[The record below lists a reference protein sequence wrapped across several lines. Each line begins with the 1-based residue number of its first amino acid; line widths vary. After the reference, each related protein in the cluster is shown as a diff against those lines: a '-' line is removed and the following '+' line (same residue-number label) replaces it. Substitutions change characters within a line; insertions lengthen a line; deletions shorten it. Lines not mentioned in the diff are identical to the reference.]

1 LRQSYAAHLIQIRI
15 EMKTKLLLLT
25 YFFLLHSIA
34 FGQTELSGK
43 VVDEKGIALPG
54 VNVFIKGG
62 YDGATSKI
70 DGSYRFETESKGYQI
85 LVFQFMGFKSS
96 HLSIEC
102 KAGLLEIKTIVLTE
116 EITEMNAVT
125 ISAGAMEASDES
137 KSVILRPLD
146 IVTTPSAMGDIMGA
160 FQTLPGTST
169 VGNDG
174 RLFVRGGDASEVGI
188 YIDGMRV
195 GNAYGTTAGN
205 VPTRTRFN
213 PNLFKGTF
221 FSTGGYSA
229 EYGQALSSTLA
240 LNTKDLSIRSQGD
253 LSIMSIGG
261 GYSHTLAN
269 EKESM
274 TASANYFNLSPYQG
288 LIKQEIDF
296 EKAPNGW
303 DIEMAAQKK
312 TGKNGLLKVMARTE
326 SGGMILWQP
335 LPGTD
340 HKVLVDLKNDYSYAQ
355 ANWRNALEKDWIVFA
370 GISYSK
376 NLDNIAFDSLQIE
389 RSTQLIHLKS
399 TAVKDF
405 SERLSAKFGV
415 EHFIHPYSE
424 KLIREGLV
432 RDFED
437 QETYLFTEWDFYLN
451 KDLVFR
457 GGLRGGT
464 SAVSGE
470 EWLDPRFSV
479 AYQLKDKGQ
488 LSFAA
493 GSFHQ
498 LPVDNFRILNT
509 NLQNSESNHL
519 ILNYLFSK
527 DGFTFRAE
535 TFYKSYH
542 NLVTFEGVLD
552 NPINL
557 ENGGSGYAKGID
569 FFFRDRK
576 TFRNTDYWITYSF
589 VDSKRSFN
597 QFETQV
603 QPSFAPKHNLSIVV
617 KHFIVPL
624 KSQLGASFTYND
636 GYTYTNPNVDKSE
649 MNAKTK
655 SFQNLSISWSYLPKP
670 NLIIHLA
677 CSNVL
682 GRDNVFGYTFSPKAN
697 TQGAFESI
705 PQGQVAPRFLFLG
718 IFLTLSKDKSAN
730 NLNNL

>member
-1 LRQSYAAHLIQIRI
+1 MKCPFADLIQIRI
-15 EMKTKLLLLT
+15 EMKAKFILLI
-25 YFFLLHSIA
+25 YFSLFQTLV
-34 FGQTELSGK
+34 FGQTIISGF
-43 VVDEKGIALPG
+43 VLDEKGIALPG

-70 DGSYRFETESKGYQI
+70 DGSYRFETELEGYQI
-85 LVFQFMGFKSS
+85 LVFQFMGFRSNQ
-96 HLSIEC
+96 LSIEC
-102 KAGLLEIKTIVLTE
+102 KAELLKIENIILTE
-116 EITEMNAVT
+116 EITEMNSVT
-125 ISAGAMEASDES
+125 ISAGAMEASDEG

-229 EYGQALSSTLA
+229 EYGQALSSALA

-253 LSIMSIGG
+253 LSIMSVGG

-269 EKESM
+269 EKQSI
-274 TASANYFNLSPYQG
+274 TASANYFNLQPYQN

-296 EKAPNGW
+296 ETAPHAW
-303 DIEMAAQKK
+303 DMEVAAQKK

-326 SGGMILWQP
+326 SGGMSLWQP

-340 HKVLVDLKNDYSYAQ
+340 RKVLVDLRNDYTYGQ
-355 ANWRNALEKDWIVFA
+355 ANWRNLLKNDWTIFV

-376 NLDNIAFDSLQIE
+376 NLDLIGYDSLLIE
-389 RSTQLIHLKS
+389 QSNELIHIKG
-399 TAVKDF
+399 TAIKDF
-405 SERLSAKFGV
+405 SDRLSAKFGL

-424 KLIREGLV
+424 KLVREGWV
-432 RDFED
+432 RDFD
-437 QETYLFTEWDFYLN
+437 DRETYLFTEWDFYLN

-457 GGLRGGT
+457 GGLRGGA
-464 SAVSGE
+464 SKVSE
-470 EWLDPRFSV
+470 EKWLDPRFSV
-479 AYQLKDKGQ
+479 AYQLKEKGQ

-498 LPVDNFRILNT
+498 LPVDNFRVLNT

-535 TFYKSYH
+535 TFYKSYD
-542 NLVTFEGVLD
+542 NLVTFEGLPD
-552 NPINL
+552 NPEL
-557 ENGGSGYAKGID
+557 LKNGGSGYAKGID
-569 FFFRDRK
+569 FFFRDRQ
-576 TFRNTDYWITYSF
+576 TFRNTDYWVTYSF
-589 VDSKRSFN
+589 VESKRSFN
-597 QFETQV
+597 QFQTEV
-603 QPSFAPKHNLSIVV
+603 QPSFAPKHNLSVVV
-617 KHFIVPL
+617 KHFIVPF
-624 KSQLGASFTYND
+624 KSQLGASFAYND
-636 GYTYTNPNVDKSE
+636 GYSYTNPNVDNSE

-655 SFQNLSISWSYLPKP
+655 SFQNLSLSWSYLPKP

-677 CSNVL
+677 CTNVL

-697 TQGAFESI
+697 TEGIFESI

-718 IFLTLSKDKSAN
+718 IFLTLSKDKTAN

>member
-1 LRQSYAAHLIQIRI
+1 MNPRLLLFITFLLIQAHVFAQATI
-15 EMKTKLLLLT
+15 
-25 YFFLLHSIA
+25 
-34 FGQTELSGK
+34 QGK
-43 VVDEKGIALPG
+43 VLDEKGLPLPG
-54 VNVFIKGG
+54 ANIQLKGS
-62 YDGATSKI
+62 YDGATSEQ
-70 DGSYRFETESKGYQI
+70 DGSYQ
-85 LVFQFMGFKSS
+85 FQTDEVGAHVLIYKFLGFKTQE
-96 HLSIEC
+96 LNISI
-102 KAGLLEIKTIVLTE
+102 KPNSNEILPINLIE

-137 KSVILRPLD
+137 KSVILKPLD

-229 EYGQALSSTLA
+229 EYGQALSSALA

-253 LSIMSIGG
+253 LSIMSVGG

-269 EKESM
+269 EKQSI
-274 TASANYFNLSPYQG
+274 TASANYFNLAPYQG
-288 LIKQEIDF
+288 LIKQEIAF
-296 EKAPNGW
+296 EAAPNSW
-303 DIEMAAQKK
+303 DIEVGAQKK

-326 SGGMILWQP
+326 SGGMSLWQA

-340 HKVLVDLKNDYSYAQ
+340 KQILVDLKNNYSYAQ
-355 ANWRNALEKDWIVFA
+355 ANWRTVLKNDWTIFT

-376 NLDNIAFDSLQIE
+376 NVDKIAYDSLQIE
-389 RSTQLIHLKS
+389 RSNELFHIKG
-399 TAVKDF
+399 TAIKDF
-405 SERLSAKFGV
+405 SDRLSAKFGV
-415 EHFIHPYSE
+415 EHFIHPFSE
-424 KLIREGLV
+424 KLVKEGWS
-432 RDFED
+432 RAFDD
-437 QETYLFTEWDFYLN
+437 RETYLFTEWDFYFN
-451 KDLVFR
+451 KNLVFR
-457 GGLRGGT
+457 GGLRAGA
-464 SAVSGE
+464 SSVSEE

-498 LPVDNFRILNT
+498 LPVENFRVINT
-509 NLQNSESNHL
+509 TLQNSESNHL

-527 DGFTFRAE
+527 EGFTFRAE
-535 TFYKSYH
+535 TFYKSYEQ
-542 NLVTFEGVLD
+542 LVTFEGTMD
-552 NPINL
+552 NPQVL
-557 ENGGSGYAKGID
+557 RNGGSGYAKGID

-576 TFRNTDYWITYSF
+576 TFKETDYWITYSF

-597 QFETQV
+597 HYQTEV
-603 QPSFAPKHNLSIVV
+603 QPSFAPKHNLSVVV
-617 KHFIVPL
+617 KHFVPSL
-624 KSQLGASFTYND
+624 KSLIGTSFAYND
-636 GYTYTNPNVDKSE
+636 GYSYTNPNVDKSE
-649 MNAKTK
+649 MNSKTK
-655 SFQNLSISWSYLPKP
+655 SFQNLSLSWSYLPKP
-670 NLIIHLA
+670 NVIIHLA
-677 CSNVL
+677 CTNVL
-682 GRDNVFGYTFSPKAN
+682 GRDNVFGYSFSPKAN
-697 TQGAFESI
+697 TEGIFESI
-705 PQGQVAPRFLFLG
+705 PQGQTAPRFLFLG
-718 IFLTLSKDKSAN
+718 VFFTFSKDKTAN

>member
-1 LRQSYAAHLIQIRI
+1 LIQIRI
-15 EMKTKLLLLT
+15 KMKTKLLLLT
-25 YFFLLHSIA
+25 YFFLLQSFA
-34 FGQTELSGK
+34 FGQTQLSGK

-54 VNVFIKGG
+54 VNVFLKGS
-62 YDGATSKI
+62 YDGTTSKI
-70 DGSYRFETESKGYQI
+70 DGSFDFETSIEGYQI
-85 LVFQFMGFKSS
+85 LVFQFMGYKSYQ
-96 HLSIEC
+96 LTIEC
-102 KAGLLEIKTIVLTE
+102 KDEKINLEPMTLKE
-116 EITEMNAVT
+116 EITEMNSVT

-205 VPTRTRFN
+205 VPSRTRFN

-229 EYGQALSSTLA
+229 EYGQALSSALA

-253 LSIMSIGG
+253 LSIMSVGG

-269 EKESM
+269 EKQSI
-274 TASANYFNLSPYQG
+274 TASTNYFNLQPYQN

-296 EKAPNGW
+296 EAAPNAW
-303 DIEMAAQKK
+303 DLEVSAQKK

-326 SGGMILWQP
+326 SGGMSLWQP

-340 HKVLVDLKNDYSYAQ
+340 RKVLVDLKNDYSYAQ
-355 ANWRNALEKDWIVFA
+355 ANWRTILKNEWTIFT

-376 NLDNIAFDSLQIE
+376 NLDQIGYDSLQIE
-389 RSTQLIHLKS
+389 RRNELIHIKG
-399 TAVKDF
+399 TAIKDF
-405 SERLSAKFGV
+405 SDRLSAKFGV

-424 KLIREGLV
+424 KLVREGWL
-432 RDFED
+432 RAFDD
-437 QETYLFTEWDFYLN
+437 RETYLFTEWDLYLN

-464 SAVSGE
+464 SSISE
-470 EWLDPRFSV
+470 ENWMDPRFSV
-479 AYQLKDKGQ
+479 AYQLKEKGQ

-498 LPVDNFRILNT
+498 LPVDNFRVLNT

-535 TFYKSYH
+535 TFYKSYE
-542 NLVTFEGVLD
+542 NLVTFEGSPD
-552 NPINL
+552 NPEL
-557 ENGGSGYAKGID
+557 LKNGGSGYAKGID
-569 FFFRDRK
+569 FFFRDRQ
-576 TFRNTDYWITYSF
+576 TFKNTDYWITYSF

-597 QFETQV
+597 QFQTEV
-603 QPSFAPKHNLSIVV
+603 QPSFAPKHNLSIVI
-617 KHFIVPL
+617 KHFITPL
-624 KSQLGASFTYND
+624 KSQLGASFAFND
-636 GYTYTNPNVDKSE
+636 GYSFTDPNVDKSE

-655 SFQNLSISWSYLPKP
+655 SFQNLSLSWSYLPKP

-677 CSNVL
+677 CTNVL

-697 TQGAFESI
+697 SQGSFESI
-705 PQGQVAPRFLFLG
+705 PQGQIAPRFLFLG
-718 IFLTLSKDKSAN
+718 IFLTLSKDKTAN

>member
-1 LRQSYAAHLIQIRI
+1 
-15 EMKTKLLLLT
+15 MKTKAII
-25 YFFLLHSIA
+25 FFYLFLISATA

-43 VVDEKGIALPG
+43 VIDEKGLPLPG
-54 VNVFIKGG
+54 VNIFIKGS
-62 YDGATSKI
+62 YDGATSNAV
-70 DGSYRFETESKGYQI
+70 GSYIFSTEETEIQI
-85 LVFQFMGFKSS
+85 IVFKFLGFKTKELAVT
-96 HLSIEC
+96 LSE
-102 KAGLLEIKTIVLTE
+102 KLLEIPTITLVE
-116 EITEMNAVT
+116 EITEMNSVT
-125 ISAGAMEASDES
+125 ISAGAMEASDEK

-229 EYGQALSSTLA
+229 EYGQALSSALA

-253 LSIMSIGG
+253 LSIMSVGG

-269 EKESM
+269 EKQSI
-274 TASANYFNLSPYQG
+274 TASANYFNLAPYQG

-296 EKAPNGW
+296 EAAPNAW
-303 DIEMAAQKK
+303 DVEVAAQKK
-312 TGKNGLLKVMARTE
+312 TGENGLLKVMARTE
-326 SGGMILWQP
+326 SGGMQLWQAV
-335 LPGTD
+335 PGSD
-340 HKVLVDLKNDYSYAQ
+340 RSVLVSLKNDYSYAQ
-355 ANWRNALEKDWIVFA
+355 ANWRTLLKNDWMIFT

-376 NLDNIAFDSLQIE
+376 NQDKITYDSLKIE
-389 RSTQLIHLKS
+389 RENKLIHIKG
-399 TAVKDF
+399 TAIKDF
-405 SERLSAKFGV
+405 SDRLSAKFGM
-415 EHFIHPYSE
+415 EHFMHPFSE
-424 KLIREGLV
+424 KLINEGWE
-432 RDFED
+432 RGFSD
-437 QETYLFTEWDFYLN
+437 QESYLFTEWDFYLN

-457 GGLRGGT
+457 GGLRAGKSSVANET
-464 SAVSGE
+464 
-470 EWLDPRFSV
+470 WLDPRFSV
-479 AYQLKDKGQ
+479 AYQLKEAGQ

-498 LPVDNFRILNT
+498 LPVDNFRVLNP

-519 ILNYLFSK
+519 ILNYLFTK

-535 TFYKSYH
+535 TFYKSYDQ
-542 NLVTFEGVLD
+542 LVTFEGALD
-552 NPINL
+552 NPTGL

-576 TFRNTDYWITYSF
+576 TVKDTDYWITYSF

-597 QFETQV
+597 HYQTEV
-603 QPSFAPKHNLSIVV
+603 QPSFAPKHNLSVV
-617 KHFIVPL
+617 IKHFVPSL
-624 KSQLGASFTYND
+624 KSLIGASFTYND
-636 GYTYTNPNVDKSE
+636 GYSFTNPNVDKSE

-655 SFQNLSISWSYLPKP
+655 SFQNLSLSWSYLPKP
-670 NLIIHLA
+670 NVIIHLA
-677 CSNVL
+677 CTNVL
-682 GRDNVFGYTFSPKAN
+682 GRDNVFGYSFSPKAN
-697 TQGAFESI
+697 TEGIFESI
-705 PQGQVAPRFLFLG
+705 PQGQIAPRFLFLG
-718 IFLTLSKDKSAN
+718 IFLTLSKDKTAN
-730 NLNNL
+730 QLNNL

>member
-1 LRQSYAAHLIQIRI
+1 MKWPFAHLIQIRI
-15 EMKTKLLLLT
+15 EMKAKFILLI
-25 YFFLLHSIA
+25 YFILFQTIA
-34 FGQTELSGK
+34 FGQTIISGM
-43 VVDEKGIALPG
+43 VLDEKGIALPG

-70 DGSYRFETESKGYQI
+70 DGSYRFETELEGYQI

-96 HLSIEC
+96 QLSIEC
-102 KAGLLEIKTIVLTE
+102 KAELLEIENIILTE
-116 EITEMNAVT
+116 EITEMNSVT
-125 ISAGAMEASDES
+125 ISAGAMEASDEG

-205 VPTRTRFN
+205 VPSRTRFN

-229 EYGQALSSTLA
+229 EYGQALSSALA

-253 LSIMSIGG
+253 LSIMSVGG

-269 EKESM
+269 EKQSI
-274 TASANYFNLSPYQG
+274 TASANYFNLQPYQN

-296 EKAPNGW
+296 EAAPNAW
-303 DIEMAAQKK
+303 DLEVAAQKK

-326 SGGMILWQP
+326 SGGMSLWQQ

-340 HKVLVDLKNDYSYAQ
+340 RKVLVDLKNDYSYAQ
-355 ANWRNALEKDWIVFA
+355 ANWRTILKKDWTIFT

-376 NLDNIAFDSLQIE
+376 NFDQIGYDSLQIE
-389 RSTQLIHLKS
+389 RRNELIHIRG
-399 TAVKDF
+399 TAIKDF
-405 SERLSAKFGV
+405 SDRLSVKFGV

-424 KLIREGLV
+424 KLVREGWI
-432 RDFED
+432 RDFD
-437 QETYLFTEWDFYLN
+437 DRETYLFTEWDLYLN
-451 KDLVFR
+451 KDLVFS
-457 GGLRGGT
+457 GGLRAGA
-464 SAVSGE
+464 SSVSDE
-470 EWLDPRFSV
+470 KWLDPRFSV
-479 AYQLKDKGQ
+479 AYQLKEKGQ

-498 LPVDNFRILNT
+498 LPVDNFRVLNT
-509 NLQNSESNHL
+509 DLQSSESNHL

-535 TFYKSYH
+535 TFYKSYE
-542 NLVTFEGVLD
+542 NLVTFEGSPD
-552 NPINL
+552 NPESL
-557 ENGGSGYAKGID
+557 KNGGSGYAKGID
-569 FFFRDRK
+569 FFFRDRQ
-576 TFRNTDYWITYSF
+576 TFKNTDYWVTYSF

-597 QFETQV
+597 QFQTEV
-603 QPSFAPKHNLSIVV
+603 QPSFAPRHNLSIVV
-617 KHFIVPL
+617 KHFITPL
-624 KSQLGASFTYND
+624 KSQLGASFAYND
-636 GYTYTNPNVDKSE
+636 GYSFTNPNVDNSE
-649 MNAKTK
+649 MNSKTK
-655 SFQNLSISWSYLPKP
+655 SFQNLSLSWSYLPKP

-677 CSNVL
+677 CTNVL

-697 TQGAFESI
+697 SQGIFESI

-718 IFLTLSKDKSAN
+718 IFLTLSKDKTAN

>member
-1 LRQSYAAHLIQIRI
+1 
-15 EMKTKLLLLT
+15 MKTKAIIFFYLLLISAT
-25 YFFLLHSIA
+25 A

-43 VVDEKGIALPG
+43 VIDEKGLPLPG
-54 VNVFIKGG
+54 VNIFIKGS
-62 YDGATSKI
+62 YDGATSNAG
-70 DGSYRFETESKGYQI
+70 GSYIFSTEETEIQI
-85 LVFQFMGFKSS
+85 IVFKFLGFKTKELAVT
-96 HLSIEC
+96 LSE
-102 KAGLLEIKTIVLTE
+102 KLLEIPTITLVE
-116 EITEMNAVT
+116 EITEMNSVT
-125 ISAGAMEASDES
+125 ISAGAMEASDEK

-229 EYGQALSSTLA
+229 EYGQALSSALA

-253 LSIMSIGG
+253 LSIMSVGG

-269 EKESM
+269 EKQSI
-274 TASANYFNLSPYQG
+274 TASANYFNLAPYQG

-296 EKAPNGW
+296 EAAPNAW
-303 DIEMAAQKK
+303 DVEVAAQKK
-312 TGKNGLLKVMARTE
+312 TGENGLLKVMARTE
-326 SGGMILWQP
+326 SGGMQLWQAV
-335 LPGTD
+335 PGSD
-340 HKVLVDLKNDYSYAQ
+340 RSVLVSLKNDYSYAQ
-355 ANWRNALEKDWIVFA
+355 ANWRTLLKNDWMIFT

-376 NLDNIAFDSLQIE
+376 NQDKITYDSLKIE
-389 RSTQLIHLKS
+389 RENKLIHIKG
-399 TAVKDF
+399 TAIKDF
-405 SERLSAKFGV
+405 SDRLSAKFGM
-415 EHFIHPYSE
+415 EHFMHPFSE
-424 KLIREGLV
+424 KLINEGWE
-432 RDFED
+432 RGFSD
-437 QETYLFTEWDFYLN
+437 QESYLFTEWDFYLN

-457 GGLRGGT
+457 GGLRAGKSSVANET
-464 SAVSGE
+464 
-470 EWLDPRFSV
+470 WLDPRFSV
-479 AYQLKDKGQ
+479 AYQLKEAGQ

-498 LPVDNFRILNT
+498 LPVDNFRVLNP

-519 ILNYLFSK
+519 ILNYLFTK

-535 TFYKSYH
+535 TFYKSYDQ
-542 NLVTFEGVLD
+542 LVTFEGALD
-552 NPINL
+552 NPTGL

-576 TFRNTDYWITYSF
+576 TVKDTDYWITYSF

-597 QFETQV
+597 HYQTEV
-603 QPSFAPKHNLSIVV
+603 QPSFAPKHNLSVV
-617 KHFIVPL
+617 IKHFVPSL
-624 KSQLGASFTYND
+624 KSLIGASFAYND
-636 GYTYTNPNVDKSE
+636 GYSFTNPNVDKSE

-655 SFQNLSISWSYLPKP
+655 SFQNLSLSWSYLPKP
-670 NLIIHLA
+670 NVIIHLA
-677 CSNVL
+677 CTNVL
-682 GRDNVFGYTFSPKAN
+682 GRDNVFGYSFSPKAN
-697 TQGAFESI
+697 TEGIFESI
-705 PQGQVAPRFLFLG
+705 PQGQIAPRFLFLG
-718 IFLTLSKDKSAN
+718 IFLTLSKDKTAN
-730 NLNNL
+730 QLNNL